1 MAVPS
6 QAQPDGAT
14 VHARP
19 ESEKD
24 SSVPL
29 LTLDA
34 SGLALLALM
43 AEHLPCGLTIIDA
56 NMQVAICNQRCRQ
69 LLGLPN
75 YLFDGDIPPHFE
87 QLIRF
92 NAERG
97 EYGDGDP
104 NKIVSDWLTLANE
117 QRAHIF
123 ERSRP
128 NGIRLEIRG
137 LPLAGGGF
145 VSIYNDV
152 TQHNLAIE
160 ESKRYAAY
168 LRSVIESLPQGI
180 SVIDEHLNMVLWNK
194 AFFDVLALPESLSH
208 PGVTFEELLWIN
220 AQRGEYGPGDPAVQV
235 AQRINLAMQFQP
247 HKFNRT
253 RPDGTELEI
262 VGKPMDVDG
271 QVVGFISTYT
281 DITPYKRAEAA
292 VRHANALM
300 EDAIS
305 YSPTYIWEIDADGCF
320 VFIKGAEKIL
330 GYHAEEMIGNRLVDF
345 LAPEQGVESNAVLS
359 DMKRKKA
366 YKNGELR
373 YFRKDGGTVWVSSS
387 AHPLYD
393 DIDRFIGF
401 RGVDV
406 DITEL
411 TQARSEL
418 ERMAWEDPLTR
429 LANRYRLLDRFELEV
444 DRAHRHRSSL
454 SLLVADIDHF
464 KSINDQFGHLFGDYC
479 LRLVAERLQHSVRS
493 VDLVSRFGGEE
504 FVILLPD
511 TDLAG
516 ATKLAEHLRQVVEL
530 TPIKHAQLSQ
540 STENLRITISVG
552 VATASSDQAI
562 EFDDL
567 MGEADEGLYL
577 AKRQG
582 RNRVESRVT
591 GSHSNSNQTPTI

>member
-1 MAVPS
+1 MTSFPIFANDL
-6 QAQPDGAT
+6 A
-14 VHARP
+14 
-19 ESEKD
+19 
-24 SSVPL
+24 PL

-34 SGLALLALM
+34 SSLPSLALM
-43 AEHLPCGLTIIDA
+43 AEHLPCGLTVINDT
-56 NMQVAICNQRCRQ
+56 MHVLICNQRCRQ
-69 LLGLPN
+69 LLGLPST
-75 YLFDGDIPPHFE
+75 LFETGPPSFE
-87 QLIRF
+87 QIIRF

-97 EYGDGDP
+97 EYGEGDP
-104 NKIVSDWLTLANE
+104 DRIVAEWVQLANE
-117 QRAHIF
+117 HRPHVF

-137 LPLAGGGF
+137 IPLTGGGF
-145 VSIYNDV
+145 VSIYNDI
-152 TQHNLAIE
+152 TQRNQAIE
-160 ESKRYAAY
+160 DSKRYAAY
-168 LRSVIESLPQGI
+168 LRTVIESLPQGI

-194 AFFDVLALPESLSH
+194 AFFEVLALPESLDR
-208 PGVTFEELLWIN
+208 PGVTFEELLWVN
-220 AQRGEYGPGDPAVQV
+220 ANRGEYGPGDPAAQV
-235 AQRINLAMQFQP
+235 AQRISLAMQFQP

-305 YSPTYIWEIDADGCF
+305 YSPTYIWELDADGCF
-320 VFIKGAEKIL
+320 VFIKGGEKIL
-330 GYHAEEMIGNRLVDF
+330 GYQAEEMIGNPLSSF
-345 LAPEQGVESNAVLS
+345 LAPEQGIESNAVLS
-359 DMKRKKA
+359 DMKRRRA

-373 YFRKDGGTVWVSSS
+373 YQRKDGGIVWVSSNG
-387 AHPLYD
+387 HPLYD
-393 DIDRFIGF
+393 DMDKFIGF

-418 ERMAWEDPLTR
+418 ERMAWEDPLTH

-444 DRAHRHRSSL
+444 DRAHRNRNHL

-464 KSINDQFGHLFGDYC
+464 KSINDRFGHLFGDHC
-479 LRLVAERLQHSVRS
+479 LRMVAEKLQQSVRA

-504 FVILLPD
+504 FVVLLPD
-511 TDLAG
+511 TNLAG
-516 ATKLAEHLRQVVEL
+516 AFKVAEHIRQAIENN
-530 TPIKHAQLSQ
+530 PIKHQTPQ
-540 STENLRITISVG
+540 SSETLKVTISIG
-552 VATASSDQAI
+552 IATSLLDQPI
-562 EFDDL
+562 QFDDL
-567 MGEADEGLYL
+567 MGEADEGLYQ

-582 RNRVESRVT
+582 RNRVISLVPP
-591 GSHSNSNQTPTI
+591 PTT